1 MNCRT
6 VSALLLI
13 LLGCSAGACGGA
25 SQKAQGD
32 LKDAVIMLN
41 EGVRWGRLQE
51 VIPRV
56 HSDNV
61 AHFME
66 MHKEFGTEIQLSDYE
81 LINSVYNADNKTA
94 AVTVRITWYRQSE
107 MEVHATVLLQSWQL
121 HGADWLLMTETYQSG
136 EAF

>member
-1 MNCRT
+1 MKLRT
-6 VSALLLI
+6 IFLLLW
-13 LLGCSAGACGGA
+13 LVLGCCACGGA
-25 SQKAQGD
+25 SQKAQSD

-51 VIPRV
+51 VVPRV
-56 HSDNV
+56 HADNV

-66 MHKEFGTEIQLSDYE
+66 MHKAFGTEIQLSDYE
-81 LINSVYNADNKTA
+81 LINSVYNPDKKTA

-107 MEVHATVLLQSWQL
+107 MEVHTTLLLQSWEL
-121 HGADWLLMTETYQSG
+121 HGAEWLLMTETYQSG